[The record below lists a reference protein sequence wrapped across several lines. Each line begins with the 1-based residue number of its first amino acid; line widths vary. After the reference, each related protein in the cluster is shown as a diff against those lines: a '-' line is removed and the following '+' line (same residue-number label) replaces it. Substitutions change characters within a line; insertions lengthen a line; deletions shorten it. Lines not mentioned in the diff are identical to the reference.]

1 MKDGSSW
8 DCVLVQPIEM
18 GIVGAGKRIKWT
30 VAFTPTISLHQSGL
44 AMNILTIED
53 LRKSYGTKPLL
64 NSVTFGLED
73 DEKMGLIGANGSGKT
88 TLMRIISGIEKHD
101 GGRLMLQNNAR
112 VAFLPQNP
120 SFDASHTVLDAVF
133 DQGDPLLRLLHD
145 YEEVSYALA
154 QAGSVIDD
162 KLLALMSDLS
172 HQLDVTGG
180 WDREA
185 SAKAVLDRLGL
196 RDMDALVG
204 TLSGGQRKRVVLARA
219 LVLQPDLLLL
229 DEPTNHLDT
238 ETITWLESYLANY
251 PGALL
256 LVTHDRYFLDRVTNR
271 MLEVTPEGVMKY
283 EGNYSRYLE
292 LKEEQD
298 RLKEATERTRQNLA
312 RRELAWLRRGPK
324 ARTSKAKYRVER
336 AQALQESSGSG
347 PDARLQLAAASTRL
361 GKKVLELT
369 RVSKAYDDKVLI
381 EKYSRLIARTDRL
394 GIIGENGTGKTTLL
408 DMIAGKIEPDEG
420 QIESGP
426 TVVIGYFDQEGRL
439 LNDELRVI
447 DTVTE
452 VAENVRTADGSIIT
466 ASQMLER
473 FLFPSAVQYTPVAK
487 LSGGERRRLH
497 LLLVLMEA
505 PNILLLDEPTND
517 LDIATLA
524 ALEEYL
530 DTFDGVLIVVS
541 HDRWFLDRTIDHLL
555 HFEGNGAIREYP
567 GDYSSFL
574 EVREQQKAAEAD
586 ALKKKKAAAKP
597 AGPAASSGNRKTG
610 SAKLSY
616 KEKKELE
623 ETEQRIEASEE
634 RKAVIESELSSGITD
649 LAIITAL
656 SEELGGLLASLER
669 DMERWAELA
678 DRS

>member
-1 MKDGSSW
+1 
-8 DCVLVQPIEM
+8 
-18 GIVGAGKRIKWT
+18 
-30 VAFTPTISLHQSGL
+30 
-44 AMNILTIED
+44 MNILTIEE
-53 LRKSYGTKPLL
+53 LSKSYGTKPLL
-64 NSVTFGLED
+64 QSVTFGLED
-73 DEKMGLIGANGSGKT
+73 NEKMGLIGANGSGKT
-88 TLMRIISGIEKHD
+88 TLMRIIAGMEKAD
-101 GGRLMLQNNAR
+101 GGRLMLQGNAR

-120 SFDASHTVLDAVF
+120 VFDDTHTILDAVF

-145 YEEVSYALA
+145 YEEVSFKLSKSDSA
-154 QAGSVIDD
+154 VDE
-162 KLLALMSDLS
+162 KLLARMSDLS

-196 RDMDALVG
+196 RDMDAIVG
-204 TLSGGQRKRVVLARA
+204 TLSGGQRKRVALARA

-238 ETITWLESYLANY
+238 ETIAWLESYLAGY

-336 AQALQESSGSG
+336 AQALQESTDSG
-347 PDARLQLAAASTRL
+347 PDARLHLAAASTRL

-369 RVSKAYDDKVLI
+369 NLTKAYDEKVLI
-381 EKYSRLIARTDRL
+381 QKYSRLIARTDRL
-394 GIIGENGTGKTTLL
+394 GIIGDNGTGKTTLM
-408 DMIAGKIEPDEG
+408 DMIAGKVQPDEG
-420 QIESGP
+420 HIEAGP
-426 TVVIGYFDQEGRL
+426 TVVVGYFDQEGRP

-452 VAENVRTADGSIIT
+452 VAENVRTADGAVIS

-473 FLFPSAVQYTPVAK
+473 FLFPPAVQYTPVAK

-555 HFEGNGAIREYP
+555 HFEGDGTIREYP
-567 GDYSSFL
+567 GDYSAWL
-574 EVREQQKAAEAD
+574 EVRKREKAIED
-586 ALKKKKAAAKP
+586 AVAKKKKATLE
-597 AGPAASSGNRKTG
+597 AASPKSAASDKASGP
-610 SAKLSY
+610 AKLSY
-616 KEKKELE
+616 KEKKELQ
-623 ETEQRIEASEE
+623 ETERRIEAAEE
-634 RKAVIESELSSGITD
+634 RKAAIESELGSGITD
-649 LAIITAL
+649 IDAITAL
-656 SEELGGLLASLER
+656 SEELGALMKALET
-669 DMERWAELA
+669 DMDRWAELA
-678 DRS
+678 ERA

>member
-1 MKDGSSW
+1 
-8 DCVLVQPIEM
+8 
-18 GIVGAGKRIKWT
+18 
-30 VAFTPTISLHQSGL
+30 
-44 AMNILTIED
+44 MNILTIEN

-64 NSVTFGLED
+64 QSVTFGLED

-88 TLMRIISGIEKHD
+88 TLMRIIAGIEKSD

-120 SFDASHTVLDAVF
+120 VFDPSHTVLDAVF

-145 YEEVSYALA
+145 YEEVSYAL
-154 QAGSVIDD
+154 SKVDD
-162 KLLALMSDLS
+162 VDETLLKRMSDLS

-196 RDMDALVG
+196 KDMEAIVG
-204 TLSGGQRKRVVLARA
+204 TLSGGQRKRVALARA

-238 ETITWLESYLANY
+238 ETIAWLESYLASY

-312 RRELAWLRRGPK
+312 RRELAWLRRGAK

-336 AQALQESSGSG
+336 AQALQESAGTG

-369 RVSKAYDDKVLI
+369 EVSKAYDDKVLI
-381 EKYSRLIARTDRL
+381 NTYSRLIARTDRL

-408 DMIAGKIEPDEG
+408 DMIAGRVQPDEG
-420 QIESGP
+420 QVEAGP
-426 TVVIGYFDQEGRL
+426 TVVIGYFDQEGRP
-439 LNDELRVI
+439 LNDNLRVI

-452 VAENVRTADGSIIT
+452 VAENVRTADGSVIT

-473 FLFPSAVQYTPVAK
+473 FLFPPAVQYTPVAK

-555 HFEGNGAIREYP
+555 HFEGDGSIREYP
-567 GDYSSFL
+567 GDYSAWL
-574 EVREQQKAAEAD
+574 EVREREKRIEAAVAKKQKANTLAD
-586 ALKKKKAAAKP
+586 SPKS
-597 AGPAASSGNRKTG
+597 ASRDTKTG
-610 SAKLSY
+610 PAKLSY
-616 KEKKELE
+616 KEKKELA
-623 ETEQRIEASEE
+623 ETEQRIEAAEE
-634 RKAVIESELSSGITD
+634 RKAEIEAELGSGITD
-649 LAIITAL
+649 MEAITAL
-656 SEELGGLLASLER
+656 SEELGTLMTALEQ
-669 DMERWAELA
+669 DMERWTDLAERA
-678 DRS
+678 

>member
-1 MKDGSSW
+1 
-8 DCVLVQPIEM
+8 
-18 GIVGAGKRIKWT
+18 
-30 VAFTPTISLHQSGL
+30 
-44 AMNILTIED
+44 MNILTIED

-64 NSVTFGLED
+64 ESVTFGLAD

-88 TLMRIISGIEKHD
+88 TLMRIIAGIEKAD
-101 GGRLMLQNNAR
+101 GGRIMLQNNAR

-120 SFDASHTVLDAVF
+120 VFDPSHTVLDAVF

-145 YEEVSYALA
+145 YEEVSFALA
-154 QAGSVIDD
+154 HAGSTVDEA
-162 KLLALMSDLS
+162 LLKRMSDLS

-196 RDMDALVG
+196 TDMDALVG
-204 TLSGGQRKRVVLARA
+204 TLSGGQRKRVALARA

-238 ETITWLESYLANY
+238 ETIAWLEAYLANY

-271 MLEVTPEGVMKY
+271 MLEVMPGGVMKY

-292 LKEEQD
+292 LKEEQE

-336 AQALQESSGSG
+336 AQALQESSGTG
-347 PDARLQLAAASTRL
+347 PDAKLQLAAASTRL
-361 GKKVLELT
+361 GKKVLELNE
-369 RVSKAYDDKVLI
+369 VSKAYGEKVLVNR
-381 EKYSRLIARTDRL
+381 YSRLIARTDRL

-408 DMIAGKIEPDEG
+408 EMIAGRVQPD
-420 QIESGP
+420 SGHVEIGE
-426 TVVIGYFDQEGRL
+426 TVVVGYFDQEGRP
-439 LNDELRVI
+439 LNDDLRVI

-452 VAENVRTADGSIIT
+452 VAENVRTADGTVIS

-473 FLFPSAVQYTPVAK
+473 FLFSPAVQYTPVAK

-497 LLLVLMEA
+497 LLLVLMQA
-505 PNILLLDEPTND
+505 PNVLLLDEPTND
-517 LDIATLA
+517 LDIPTLA

-530 DTFDGVLIVVS
+530 DLFDGVLIVVS
-541 HDRWFLDRTIDHLL
+541 HDRWFLDRTVDHVL
-555 HFEGNGAIREYP
+555 HVEGNGSIREYP
-567 GDYSSFL
+567 GDYTAFL
-574 EVREQQKAAEAD
+574 ELRKQEKAEESAKTAP
-586 ALKKKKAAAKP
+586 KKP
-597 AGPAASSGNRKTG
+597 APAPVKPATNT
-610 SAKLSY
+610 SAKLSF

-623 ETEQRIEASEE
+623 ETELRIAASEE
-634 RKAVIESELSSGITD
+634 RKDEIEAILGSGTAD
-649 LAIITAL
+649 LDTLTAL
-656 SEELGGLLASLER
+656 SEELDQLLSGLER
-669 DMERWAELA
+669 DMDRWAELA
-678 DRS
+678 ERA